1 MRIKKIFL
9 AEDLP
14 TGMEGTSGEKQVS
27 KNETL
32 DYSLLNTD
40 VIVQLYDGN
49 SYKANFITLKKL
61 ASEFQAHLKKVD
73 SLAKKYFWSKSMII
87 VNDIE
92 KEDLIVMIE
101 YMIEEGD
108 FQVIFEKITNDSH
121 DI

>member
-1 MRIKKIFL
+1 MRIKKIYL

-14 TGMEGTSGEKQVS
+14 TVDTSISRKKPVGKE
-27 KNETL
+27 EL

-40 VIVQLYDGN
+40 IIVQLENGQ

-61 ASEFQAHLKKVD
+61 INEFQSNQKKVFG
-73 SLAKKYFWSKSMII
+73 LAKKYFWSKSMVI

-92 KEDLIVMIE
+92 EKDLYLMIE

-108 FQVIFEKITNDSH
+108 FQLIFEKL
-121 DI
+121 